1 MRLFRKPKPKP
12 KAKTGKAYDPA
23 NTVQYEDLTEEQL
36 AERDSLLG
44 SPPPLKL
51 ETPKKELS

>member
-1 MRLFRKPKPKP
+1 MRLFRKPKP